1 VLSARVKVKYLLLFG
16 IFNFTLYFSI
26 QYFITTG
33 SYDLLTPF
41 DNAIPLIPEFIWVY
55 HSFIP
60 IIVLSLLTMVK
71 SRNLFLSTLS
81 SFAFA
86 TLLLSMFF
94 VLVPAHY
101 PRDQWAVSAH
111 SASTWLVVAT
121 RWIDGAGNCLPSGH
135 NTFAWMLMLFMQH
148 SFAAKKYNWVKP
160 LYVFWAL
167 LISISTLTLKQH
179 YIVDVLSG
187 IAMAYFCYA
196 FTQKFVTPRL
206 IQNN

>member
-1 VLSARVKVKYLLLFG
+1 MSARVKAKYLLLFG

-33 SYDLLTPF
+33 SYDFLTPL
-41 DNAIPLIPEFIWVY
+41 DVAIPLIPEFVWIY

-60 IIVLSLLTMVK
+60 VIALSLITSVK
-71 SRNLFLSTLS
+71 SRKLFLSTMA
-81 SFAFA
+81 SFALA
-86 TLLLSMFF
+86 TLILSVFF
-94 VLVPAHY
+94 ILIPAHY
-101 PRDQWAVSAH
+101 PREQWDIAGD
-111 SASTWLVVAT
+111 SASAWLVAAT
-121 RWIDGAGNCLPSGH
+121 RLIDGPGNCLPSGH

-148 SFAAKKYNWVKP
+148 SFLVKKHHWVK
-160 LYVFWAL
+160 LAYILWAV

-187 IAMAYFCYA
+187 VVMAYFCYT

-206 IQNN
+206 AQSN